1 MSEPLTTII
10 WQRFSHS
17 STTTGS
23 TPCGICGKRGWAH
36 TDVAPT
42 RSQGC
47 GCYDDWRKTTTASGL
62 PQPDSTIFRSIRQSS
77 TSPSIL
83 PSLSRK
89 ARKLLGYLVCK
100 RWDTLAKTG
109 ASPGGGGA
117 ETTSAHTSPDRPRQG
132 RSTIGGRPGALGA

>member
-100 RWDTLAKTG
+100 RWDTLCFDAFCHTLTKKTVIVVDN
-109 ASPGGGGA
+109 ASI
-117 ETTSAHTSPDRPRQG
+117 HTSDDFADRLPYWKK
-132 RSTIGGRPGALGA
+132 